1 MFDSKAIC
9 SVEEG
14 WEPVVVLEIETG
26 AILFAPPKF
35 TIPPD
40 IVLIKITLQSP
51 DKISLSLVIFIIQ
64 YVNKLPNV

>member
-1 MFDSKAIC
+1 MFEPEVVCPEVD
-9 SVEEG
+9 ER
-14 WEPVVVLEIETG
+14 EPVVVFEIETG

-51 DKISLSLVIFIIQ
+51 DKMSPSLTNFILQ
-64 YVNKLPNV
+64 YENKPPNV

>member
-1 MFDSKAIC
+1 MFDSEGIC
-9 SVEEG
+9 PVEEG
-14 WEPVVVLEIETG
+14 REPAVVLEIVTG
-26 AILFAPPKF
+26 AILFVPPKF

-51 DKISLSLVIFIIQ
+51 DKISLSLTIFIVQ